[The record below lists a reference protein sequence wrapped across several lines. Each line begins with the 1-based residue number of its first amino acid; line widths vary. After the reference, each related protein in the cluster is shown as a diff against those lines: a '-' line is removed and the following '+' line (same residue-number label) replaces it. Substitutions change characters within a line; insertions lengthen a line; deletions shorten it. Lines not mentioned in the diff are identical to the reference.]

1 MNNIVNTIFIYCFGF
16 FLVFRPDI
24 GIGII
29 FIHIIFI
36 FTCFCL
42 LVEGKVKFIKNK
54 YINMYFFITFFL
66 FIYSLIFSILKTAD
80 YSRPY
85 LIFIVLVEVY
95 VCAAYLSKK
104 LVTKNE
110 SYLDI
115 YMFLLKVGGIQ
126 MIFVFLTIFIP
137 ELRDLILS
145 LSRNEN
151 LAEISNWGDTPIRSF
166 GFATSY
172 TSTMPSF
179 LAICMAIAVLFFLLN
194 RGAVFLFL
202 IPIFLIGIILNARTP
217 IIVFTIIVS
226 FLLMLSLRYK
236 KISLFFASTLMSIIV
251 LVFILGA
258 FLEVDNSSVARFFDA
273 ITEIEELFSGNVT
286 GTFSALSEMFK
297 IPNNPADLIFGMG
310 IDVFTTNELHYHS
323 DSGYIIDLYIYGM
336 LGLLLQLVA
345 ILLLYLHG
353 IISYKSIAD
362 GRTRIILQFFWSG
375 IFVAYLI
382 LHVKGSV
389 FYINEITIS
398 IILISFYNYFLSN
411 RISEG

>member
-1 MNNIVNTIFIYCFGF
+1 MKNIVNIIFIYCFGF
-16 FLVFRPDI
+16 FLIFRPDI

-29 FIHIIFI
+29 FIHLIFI

-42 LVEGKVKFIKNK
+42 LVEGKAAFIKNK

-66 FIYSLIFSILKTAD
+66 FIYSLIFSVLKTAD

-95 VCAAYLSKK
+95 VCAAYLSNK
-104 LVTKNE
+104 VATKSE

-126 MIFVFLTIFIP
+126 MIFVFLTILIP
-137 ELRDLILS
+137 DLRDFILS
-145 LSRNEN
+145 LSRDEN

-179 LAICMAIAVLFFLLN
+179 LAICMAIAVLFFLLH
-194 RGAVFLFL
+194 RGAAFLFL
-202 IPIFLIGIILNARTP
+202 IPVFLIGIILNARSP
-217 IIVFTIIVS
+217 IIVFTIIIS
-226 FLLMLSLRYK
+226 SLLLLSLKYK
-236 KISLFFASTLMSIIV
+236 KISLFFASTLIIIIIII
-251 LVFILGA
+251 FILGT
-258 FLEVDNSSVARFFDA
+258 FLEIDNSSLARFLDA

-286 GTFSALSEMFK
+286 GTFSALAEMFK
-297 IPNNPADLIFGMG
+297 IPNNPRDLIFGMG
-310 IDVFTTNELHYHS
+310 INVFTPNELHYHS
-323 DSGYIIDLYIYGM
+323 DSGYIIDLYIYGL
-336 LGLLLQLVA
+336 LGLLLQLAA
-345 ILLLYLHG
+345 ISLLYLHG
-353 IISYKSIAD
+353 IMSYKMIAD
-362 GRTRIILQFFWSG
+362 NRTRLILQFFWSG

-382 LHVKGSV
+382 LHIKGSV

-411 RISEG
+411 RISKG